1 MTTKRTVWI
10 TGGTKG
16 IGLGLVHAFA
26 KAGYQVFTCARRPAE
41 KPLPDGVEFTL
52 TDLRKPDQVLA
63 AAQLCVERFGTIDL
77 LINNAGGSP
86 MVAAAE
92 ASPRFSEAIISLN
105 LLAPLYCAT
114 AVAPIMQ
121 AQDSGG
127 CIINVASVS
136 GLRPSPGTAAYG
148 AAKAGLINLSQS
160 LAIEWAPK
168 IRVNA
173 VALGMVQTE
182 QTEDHYGGVE
192 GVARV
197 AQSVPAGRMAR
208 PEDLAGLCLFLDS
221 PAASYLSGACI
232 PLHGGGETP
241 AFLAASKGE

>member
-16 IGLGLVHAFA
+16 IGLGLVRAFA
-26 KAGYQVFTCARRPAE
+26 KAGYQVFTCARRPGDS
-41 KPLPDGVEFTL
+41 PLPDGVEFTL
-52 TDLRKPDQVLA
+52 ADLRKPDQVQA
-63 AAQLCVERFGTIDL
+63 AAQVCLERFGAIDL

-86 MVAAAE
+86 MVAAAQ

-105 LLAPLYCAT
+105 LLAPLHCAT
-114 AVAPIMQ
+114 AVEPIMQ

-127 CIINVASVS
+127 NIINVASVS

-173 VALGMVQTE
+173 VALGMVETE
-182 QTEDHYGGVE
+182 QSQEHYGGAQ
-192 GVARV
+192 GIKQVAK
-197 AQSVPAGRMAR
+197 SIPAGRMAS
-208 PEDLAGLCLFLDS
+208 PADLASLCLYLDS

-232 PLHGGGETP
+232 PLHGGGENP
-241 AFLAASKGE
+241 AFLAVVKGG